1 MKRSLILNVNGEEH
15 QVEIESN
22 RLLLQVLRDTL
33 GLTGTKEGCS
43 IGVCG
48 ACSVVI
54 DGRLVSS
61 CLTLAAGCAGK
72 KIETIEGLAKDGKL
86 HPLQQAFIE
95 YGGFQCGICTPG
107 QIMAAK
113 ALLDENPK
121 PSEEEVKEWMSGNLC
136 RCTGYY
142 KILESVMAVVNGKT
156 DQVCVMTHDGGKSYE
171 PGAQFQIGAQLIN
184 AEGTAVRIGKVAL
197 AQAVAELDGF
207 RRFVLNVTPQDVPS
221 GEYTFKVKLT
231 DPVDGSVTEAIQ
243 PVRVE

>member
-1 MKRSLILNVNGEEH
+1 MKRQLILTVNGEDH
-15 QVEIESN
+15 EIQAEPN
-22 RLLLQVLRDTL
+22 RLLLYALRDDI

-48 ACSVVI
+48 ACSVIV

-61 CLTLAAGCAGK
+61 CLTLAVGCQGK

-121 PSEEEVKEWMSGNLC
+121 PSEEEVREWMSGNLC

-142 KILESVMAVVNGKT
+142 KILESVMAVVNNKISPDFQFRKKEQQAKIQSLDVYKSVAKT
-156 DQVCVMTHDGGKSYE
+156 
-171 PGAQFQIGAQLIN
+171 
-184 AEGTAVRIGKVAL
+184 
-197 AQAVAELDGF
+197 
-207 RRFVLNVTPQDVPS
+207 
-221 GEYTFKVKLT
+221 T
-231 DPVDGSVTEAIQ
+231 DSPE
-243 PVRVE
+243 

>member
-1 MKRSLILNVNGEEH
+1 MKRQVKFKVNGEEH
-15 QVEIESN
+15 AVEIEPN
-22 RLLLQVLRDTL
+22 RLLLQVLRDNI

-48 ACSVVI
+48 ACSVII

-61 CLTLAAGCAGK
+61 CLTLAVACDGK
-72 KIETIEGLAKDGKL
+72 KIETIEGLAQDGKL

-121 PSEEEVKEWMSGNLC
+121 PSEEEVREWMSGNLC

-142 KILESVMAVVNGKT
+142 KIFESVMAVVNGKT
-156 DQVCVMTHDGGKSYE
+156 D
-171 PGAQFQIGAQLIN
+171 PN
-184 AEGTAVRIGKVAL
+184 
-197 AQAVAELDGF
+197 
-207 RRFVLNVTPQDVPS
+207 
-221 GEYTFKVKLT
+221 YTFRTRETTEKIQSLDVYK
-231 DPVDGSVTEAIQ
+231 PVAKTT
-243 PVRVE
+243 

>member
-1 MKRSLILNVNGEEH
+1 MKRPITLRVNGEEQ
-15 QVEIESN
+15 QVEIEPN
-22 RLLLQVLRDTL
+22 RLLLQVLRDNL

-48 ACSVVI
+48 ACSVII

-72 KIETIEGLAKDGKL
+72 NIETIEGLAKDGKL

-113 ALLDENPK
+113 ALLDENPN
-121 PSEEEVKEWMSGNLC
+121 PSEDEVKEWMSGNLC

-142 KILESVMAVVNGKT
+142 KILEAVMAVVENKIDANFAFRKREQTAKIQSLDVYNPVAKT
-156 DQVCVMTHDGGKSYE
+156 T
-171 PGAQFQIGAQLIN
+171 
-184 AEGTAVRIGKVAL
+184 
-197 AQAVAELDGF
+197 
-207 RRFVLNVTPQDVPS
+207 
-221 GEYTFKVKLT
+221 
-231 DPVDGSVTEAIQ
+231 
-243 PVRVE
+243 

>member
-1 MKRSLILNVNGEEH
+1 MKRKLTLNVNGQEH
-15 QVEIESN
+15 EVEVEPN
-22 RLLLQVLRDTL
+22 RLLLQVLRDTI

-48 ACSVVI
+48 ACSVIV

-61 CLTLAAGCAGK
+61 CLTLAAGCQGK

-121 PSEEEVKEWMSGNLC
+121 PKEDEVKEWMSGNLC

-142 KILESVMAVVNGKT
+142 KILEAVMAVVNNQIDPNFEFRKR
-156 DQVCVMTHDGGKSYE
+156 QV
-171 PGAQFQIGAQLIN
+171 
-184 AEGTAVRIGKVAL
+184 TAKIQSLDVYK
-197 AQAVAELDGF
+197 AVA
-207 RRFVLNVTPQDVPS
+207 
-221 GEYTFKVKLT
+221 K
-231 DPVDGSVTEAIQ
+231 TEHK
-243 PVRVE
+243 

>member
-1 MKRSLILNVNGEEH
+1 MKKQVRLLVNGEEYDL
-15 QVEIESN
+15 QLEAN
-22 RLLLQVLRDTL
+22 RLLLQVLRDEI

-48 ACSVVI
+48 ACSVII

-61 CLTLAAGCAGK
+61 CLTLAAGCQGK
-72 KIETIEGLAKDGKL
+72 SIETIEGLAKDGKL

-121 PSEEEVKEWMSGNLC
+121 PSEDEVKEWMSGNLC

-142 KILESVMAVVNGKT
+142 KILESVMAVVNNKVSA
-156 DQVCVMTHDGGKSYE
+156 DF
-171 PGAQFQIGAQLIN
+171 QFRKREQQAKIQSLD
-184 AEGTAVRIGKVAL
+184 VYK
-197 AQAVAELDGF
+197 AVA
-207 RRFVLNVTPQDVPS
+207 
-221 GEYTFKVKLT
+221 K
-231 DPVDGSVTEAIQ
+231 TE
-243 PVRVE
+243 

>member
-1 MKRSLILNVNGEEH
+1 MFALMKKQLTLNVNGEE
-15 QVEIESN
+15 QEVEVESN
-22 RLLLQVLRDTL
+22 RLLLQVLRDNL

-48 ACSVVI
+48 ACSVIV

-61 CLTLAAGCAGK
+61 CLTLAAGCSGK
-72 KIETIEGLAKDGKL
+72 RKETIEGPAKDGKL

-113 ALLDENPK
+113 ALLDENAK

-142 KILESVMAVVNGKT
+142 KILESVMAVVNDKIDPNYSFRKRETTAKIQSLDVYKPVAKT
-156 DQVCVMTHDGGKSYE
+156 S
-171 PGAQFQIGAQLIN
+171 
-184 AEGTAVRIGKVAL
+184 
-197 AQAVAELDGF
+197 
-207 RRFVLNVTPQDVPS
+207 
-221 GEYTFKVKLT
+221 
-231 DPVDGSVTEAIQ
+231 
-243 PVRVE
+243 

>member
-1 MKRSLILNVNGEEH
+1 MTMKKHIVFTVNGEEH
-15 QVEIESN
+15 EVEIEAN

-48 ACSVVI
+48 ACSVIV
-54 DGRLVSS
+54 DGRVVSS

-113 ALLDENPK
+113 SLLDENPA
-121 PSEEEVKEWMSGNLC
+121 PSEDEVKEWMSGNLC

-142 KILESVMAVVNGKT
+142 KILEAVMAVVNNKIDPEFAFRKREQTAKIQSLDVYKSVAKT
-156 DQVCVMTHDGGKSYE
+156 TSSEQ
-171 PGAQFQIGAQLIN
+171 
-184 AEGTAVRIGKVAL
+184 
-197 AQAVAELDGF
+197 
-207 RRFVLNVTPQDVPS
+207 
-221 GEYTFKVKLT
+221 
-231 DPVDGSVTEAIQ
+231 
-243 PVRVE
+243 

>member
-1 MKRSLILNVNGEEH
+1 MKKRIVLNVNGDEH
-15 QVEIESN
+15 DVEIEAN
-22 RLLLQVLRDTL
+22 RLLLQVLRDNL

-48 ACSVVI
+48 ACSVII

-61 CLTLAAGCAGK
+61 CLTLAAGCGGK

-156 DQVCVMTHDGGKSYE
+156 D
-171 PGAQFQIGAQLIN
+171 PN
-184 AEGTAVRIGKVAL
+184 
-197 AQAVAELDGF
+197 
-207 RRFVLNVTPQDVPS
+207 
-221 GEYTFKVKLT
+221 YTFRKRETTAKIQSLDVYK
-231 DPVDGSVTEAIQ
+231 PVAKTT
-243 PVRVE
+243 

>member
-1 MKRSLILNVNGEEH
+1 MKRLIVLKVNGENH
-15 QVEIESN
+15 EIEIEPN
-22 RLLLQVLRDTL
+22 RLLLHALRDDL

-48 ACSVVI
+48 ACSVII

-61 CLTLAAGCAGK
+61 CLTLAAGCQDKEIA
-72 KIETIEGLAKDGKL
+72 TIEGLAKDGQL

-113 ALLDENPK
+113 ALLDENPR

-142 KILESVMAVVNGKT
+142 KILESVMAVVNNKISPDFQFRKREQQAKIQSLDVYKAVAKT
-156 DQVCVMTHDGGKSYE
+156 D
-171 PGAQFQIGAQLIN
+171 
-184 AEGTAVRIGKVAL
+184 
-197 AQAVAELDGF
+197 
-207 RRFVLNVTPQDVPS
+207 
-221 GEYTFKVKLT
+221 
-231 DPVDGSVTEAIQ
+231 
-243 PVRVE
+243 